1 MATLL
6 SESDLAGITADAVV
20 DARGAACPGPLL
32 EAKKSMASVAIGNV
46 LELWS
51 TDAQTKVDVQAWSG
65 KVGHEYLGHLSA
77 DGYERV
83 FIRRTK

>member
-1 MATLL
+1 MTETLL
-6 SESDLAGITADAVV
+6 DVTAAKVV

-32 EAKKSMASVAIGNV
+32 EAKKSMGSVAVGSV

-51 TDAQTKVDVQAWSG
+51 TDAQTGKDVEAWSN
-65 KVGHEYLGHLSA
+65 KVGHEFLGTRAA

-83 FIRRTK
+83 FVRRAK

>member
-1 MATLL
+1 MADVISATK
-6 SESDLAGITADAVV
+6 
-20 DARGAACPGPLL
+20 RAAAQISAPSTSSS
-32 EAKKSMASVAIGNV
+32 SMWRV
-46 LELWS
+46 L
-51 TDAQTKVDVQAWSG
+51 THGAQTKVDVQAWSG

>member
-1 MATLL
+1 MSTMLH
-6 SESDLAGITADAVV
+6 EELASLTAAKVV

-32 EAKKSMASVAIGNV
+32 EAKKSMGSVAVGNV

-51 TDAQTKVDVQAWSG
+51 TDAQTAKDVEAWSN
-65 KVGHEYLGHLSA
+65 KVGHEFLGTRAA

-83 FIRRTK
+83 FVRRAK